1 MLIVYTYNGC
11 GTCKKAEAWLTLHGI
26 QAEIRPIRE
35 TPPSMDELRFGL
47 KCYEGKVAKLFN
59 SSGQT
64 YRQLGLKDLLPL
76 LSEKE
81 QLEMMESE
89 GNLVKRPFLV
99 DMKKGYALVGFKE
112 AEWKDTLVE

>member
-1 MLIVYTYNGC
+1 
-11 GTCKKAEAWLTLHGI
+11 
-26 QAEIRPIRE
+26 
-35 TPPSMDELRFGL
+35 
-47 KCYEGKVAKLFN
+47 
-59 SSGQT
+59 
-64 YRQLGLKDLLPL
+64 LKDLLPL